1 MTKFV
6 RLWNDSID
14 PRISNERGEK
24 ERERERLFACT
35 SIFARVCVK
44 NCGYE
49 KNESERERE
58 RMREKEVGKCCRWK
72 LWCRFVDESSK
83 DGRISFLERR
93 KMEKSLS

>member
-24 ERERERLFACT
+24 ERERERKRERRFACT

-44 NCGYE
+44 VR
-49 KNESERERE
+49 KIADMKRRIRARERERE
-58 RMREKEVGKCCRWK
+58 
-72 LWCRFVDESSK
+72 
-83 DGRISFLERR
+83 
-93 KMEKSLS
+93 

>member
-58 RMREKEVGKCCRWK
+58 RMREKEVGKCCR
-72 LWCRFVDESSK
+72 
-83 DGRISFLERR
+83 
-93 KMEKSLS
+93 